1 MGVVFA
7 VNENND
13 IYATPGGILA
23 TAEGLDGLVFSVG
36 HATKAKKGEML
47 YAVDKGVDYDN
58 TVFTGSVDL
67 VKLEAS
73 LRNAINAVPEVN
85 GTNLFEVSVDGDVVS
100 YVATVDTIYG
110 EEEIS
115 GVVNG

>member
-13 IYATPGGILA
+13 IYATPSGILA
-23 TAEGLDGLVFSVG
+23 TASGEEGLVYSVG

-47 YAVDKGVDYDN
+47 YAKDQGVDYDN

-67 VKLEAS
+67 VKFEAS
-73 LRNAINAVPEVN
+73 VRNTINLVPEVK
-85 GTNLFEVSVDGDVVS
+85 GTNTFEVSIDDDKVV
-100 YVATVDTIYG
+100 YTATINTIYG
-110 EEEIS
+110 VIEIS
-115 GVVNG
+115 EAV